1 MFASGDLGKGEVA
14 GAFCPAGQAC
24 PARIGVGQVWWL
36 DIIVILLLVF
46 GIWGFLT
53 LIGVQT
59 RFFTRKTTRTAESM
73 YDEYADSP
81 GKQRRYAR
89 EHGGGWRD
97 DEEQPPP
104 SGDDAADRP

>member
-1 MFASGDLGKGEVA
+1 M
-14 GAFCPAGQAC
+14 
-24 PARIGVGQVWWL
+24 WWL
-36 DIIVILLLVF
+36 DIIVVLLVVF

-89 EHGGGWRD
+89 KHGGEWHN
-97 DEEQPPP
+97 
-104 SGDDAADRP
+104 DDAADRP

>member
-1 MFASGDLGKGEVA
+1 
-14 GAFCPAGQAC
+14 
-24 PARIGVGQVWWL
+24 VWWL

-81 GKQRRYAR
+81 GKQPRRD
-89 EHGGGWRD
+89 H
-97 DEEQPPP
+97 
-104 SGDDAADRP
+104 AADRHDDATDRR